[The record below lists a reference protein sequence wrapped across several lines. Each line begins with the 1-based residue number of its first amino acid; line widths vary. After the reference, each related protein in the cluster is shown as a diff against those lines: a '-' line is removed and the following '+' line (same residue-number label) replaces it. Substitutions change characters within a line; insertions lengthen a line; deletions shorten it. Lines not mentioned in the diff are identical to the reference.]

1 MLLLELLIAIAVPID
16 AAVASAHVWLPIL
29 ITACCT
35 VLLCRL
41 RRAALRRAHVRTTER
56 TAVRTGAD
64 IDQDTVT
71 LRRPTCADGCPDW
84 CLPTCQDVL
93 AQEGEPGGS

>member
-16 AAVASAHVWLPIL
+16 AAIASAHVWLPIL
-29 ITACCT
+29 ITACCA

-41 RRAALRRAHVRTTER
+41 RRAARRRAHVRTTER
-56 TAVRTGAD
+56 TTVRTDAG

-71 LRRPTCADGCPDW
+71 LRRPTCADGCADSASPNQHVRTRD
-84 CLPTCQDVL
+84 D
-93 AQEGEPGGS
+93 G